1 MSASNVKRGASA
13 KDLPDVFVLKK
24 EVQFDAWR
32 QVFSEA
38 CKILGVKKILKSTP
52 AVKDRTAGFTASTV
66 AAERALSN
74 IQRGGGPKIP
84 VKIKTIT

>member
-1 MSASNVKRGASA
+1 MLASNVKRGASA

-52 AVKDRTAGFTASTV
+52 AIKERTAGFTASAA
-66 AAERALSN
+66 AAERTLRN
-74 IQRGGGPKIP
+74 IRGIGEP
-84 VKIKTIT
+84 